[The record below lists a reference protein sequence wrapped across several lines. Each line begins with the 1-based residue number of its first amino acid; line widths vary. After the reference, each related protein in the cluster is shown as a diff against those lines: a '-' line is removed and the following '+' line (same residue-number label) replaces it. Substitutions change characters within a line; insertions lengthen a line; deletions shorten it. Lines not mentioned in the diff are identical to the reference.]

1 MSSTVRGQV
10 SVLLPFCFEWVFL
23 PKSWDKIE
31 VLLQDYNR
39 NTMFHDQLLFFSNT
53 CVLPHPASQTSLEK
67 SEQMP
72 RLHSLSSWFKV
83 LGKISQTFPG
93 WTKFPSIWTEH
104 VGHCAHS
111 AWSGIMTLS
120 PLVSDKA
127 GPLWSTADFCLCHL
141 LLALSP
147 NVPCHTASAPLV

>member
-1 MSSTVRGQV
+1 MSSCL
-10 SVLLPFCFEWVFL
+10 SVLNGFSPLCLGIRLKCCFRII
-23 PKSWDKIE
+23 IE
-31 VLLQDYNR
+31 TPCSTISYY
-39 NTMFHDQLLFFSNT
+39 FSQKHVCSPN
-53 CVLPHPASQTSLEK
+53 PASQTCLEK

-147 NVPCHTASAPLV
+147 TVPCHTASAPLV